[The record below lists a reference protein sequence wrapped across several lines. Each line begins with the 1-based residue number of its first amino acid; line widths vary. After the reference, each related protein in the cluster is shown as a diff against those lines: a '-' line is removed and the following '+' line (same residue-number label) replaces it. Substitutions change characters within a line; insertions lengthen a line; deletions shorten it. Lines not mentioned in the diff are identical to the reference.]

1 MGLVLTASPP
11 GAGGPPVA
19 AAVDILGIEIVQTVQ
34 NLNNDVALI
43 RDKATLVR
51 VYLNP
56 HGFTAQALL
65 QAEIA
70 VSPSATTPAKY
81 VASTGGVTVSATP
94 YPGIGPQRHD
104 LALSLNFV
112 LPAEVLGWDGLSV
125 TVKRVFTGSGDI
137 SPGTNKTVN
146 VALVTA
152 PPLRIKA
159 IGLRYVLRQAGSPPQ
174 EIAPAA
180 FHFDFLRSFLKRAYP
195 VSTVEWSQIVVEA
208 DARFTPPFSGPEDAN
223 GNDPLWGRLLDIA
236 HNQLSALRAK
246 DVDTGTDPRTHYY
259 GLVSDADKGL
269 FFRGAAKDVPQNPDP
284 SIVAVGPTGNPR
296 QYSTLAWDTDQTYG
310 DWYGS
315 HELGHTFGRFH
326 PGFCGQDA
334 SDPTFPYPDG
344 RIGDTAHGDGI
355 GLDFGDAALGLP
367 MRVMTNEVCHDI
379 MTYCDDQWISSYSY
393 QAILARLTQEDADFA
408 PVAGA

>member
-1 MGLVLTASPP
+1 MGLVLDASPQ

-34 NLNNDVALI
+34 TLNNDVALI
-43 RDKATLVR
+43 RGKPTLVR

-65 QAEIA
+65 QGEIA

-112 LPAEVLGWDGLSV
+112 LPADVLGWDGLSV
-125 TVKRVFTGSGDI
+125 TVKRLFTGSGDI
-137 SPGTNKTVN
+137 SLGGNMRAN
-146 VALVTA
+146 AALASA

-159 IGLRYVLRQAGSPPQ
+159 VGLRYVLRRAGSPPK

-180 FHFDFLRSFLKRAYP
+180 LHFDFLRSFLQRAYP
-195 VSTVEWSQIVVEA
+195 VSTVEWSQIVIEA

-223 GNDPLWGRLLDIA
+223 GNDPLWSRLLDIV

-246 DVDTGTDPRTHYY
+246 DVDAGTDPRTHYY
-259 GLVSDADKGL
+259 GMVSDADLGL

-284 SIVAVGPTGNPR
+284 SVVAAGPTGNPR
-296 QYSTLAWDTDQTYG
+296 QYPSLAWDTDQTYG

-334 SDPTFPYPDG
+334 TDTSFPYPEG
-344 RIGDTAHGDGI
+344 RIGDDTHGDAV
-355 GLDFGDAALGLP
+355 GLDFGDPALGLA
-367 MRVMTNEVCHDI
+367 MRVMTNENCHDI

-393 QAILARLTQEDADFA
+393 QAILARLVQEDADFA
-408 PVAGA
+408 PPAGA